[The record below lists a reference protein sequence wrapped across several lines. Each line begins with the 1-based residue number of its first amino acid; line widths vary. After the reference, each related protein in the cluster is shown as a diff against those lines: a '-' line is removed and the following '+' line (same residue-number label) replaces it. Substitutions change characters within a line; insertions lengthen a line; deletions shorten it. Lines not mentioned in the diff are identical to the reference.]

1 MRAYGALYKG
11 AGINIMNLQLDF
23 GFKDVLALCAGG
35 VILMKPKLSNY
46 IVAIHLIVLGAIGV
60 WYSQHIM
67 PGIATLVILGRI
79 INGKKL
85 CVHFLRS
92 RLHPVPCST

>member
-1 MRAYGALYKG
+1 MRAYGAVYKG

-46 IVAIHLIVLGAIGV
+46 IVAIYLIVIGTIRVLSLGLQ
-60 WYSQHIM
+60 YSQ
-67 PGIATLVILGRI
+67 AE
-79 INGKKL
+79 KKTQKSL
-85 CVHFLRS
+85 EK
-92 RLHPVPCST
+92 